1 MASEEEKR
9 LPRCCFSGHRPEK
22 LNEPEETVK
31 QWLEDQIDEA
41 IAAGFTTF
49 ISGAAMGVDIWAG
62 QIVLRKKAENP
73 ALHLIVAT
81 PWKGFA
87 NRWSMAWKRQYDELL
102 HAADLVVPVCDHY
115 HDGVFQQRNV

>member
-1 MASEEEKR
+1 
-9 LPRCCFSGHRPEK
+9 
-22 LNEPEETVK
+22 
-31 QWLEDQIDEA
+31 
-41 IAAGFTTF
+41 
-49 ISGAAMGVDIWAG
+49 MGVDIWAG

-73 ALHLIVAT
+73 ALHLIVAS

-115 HDGVFQQRNV
+115 HNGVFQQRNVWMVDHSARLIAYFNGAAGSTKNTVDYALSKGIEVIIHAW